1 MSVIV
6 SIARY
11 IVLSLSLIFAV
22 AVLGLSARTT
32 DTSILFL
39 GGIAPFEI
47 INLVVA
53 PLTIVALS
61 IILSVGAFRQN
72 AITSMIW
79 VEVTTLSII
88 WAMWVVVAVFATRV
102 INFNFP
108 LGCSAYI
115 PFYLQLC
122 SQITAIQGLA
132 WTVFVLLM
140 GYSVILGIMACVA
153 TSRGIPVWS
162 KSVKDATF
170 SHPSLNQ
177 GVQMPPKP
185 ELQANH
191 QHAHLQLP
199 QQANYQQPSLQAS
212 ALQNNGVGYSVPM
225 SPDGTALATTTP
237 NQTPA
242 YPQV

>member
-1 MSVIV
+1 MLAVV

-11 IVLSLSLIFAV
+11 IILSLSLIFAV

-47 INLVVA
+47 INLVIA

-79 VEVTTLSII
+79 VEVTTLSIL
-88 WAMWVVVAVFATRV
+88 WAMWVMVAAFTTRV
-102 INFNFP
+102 INLNFP
-108 LGCSAYI
+108 LGCTAYI

-122 SQITAIQGLA
+122 SKITAIQGLA
-132 WTVFVLLM
+132 WTVWVLLM
-140 GYSVILGIMACVA
+140 GYSIILGIMACVA
-153 TSRGIPVWS
+153 TSRGISVWS

-170 SHPSLNQ
+170 SHPASPNQ
-177 GVQMPPKP
+177 DVQMPPKL
-185 ELQANH
+185 ELQVNH
-191 QHAHLQLP
+191 QHAHLQSL
-199 QQANYQQPSLQAS
+199 QQANHQQPSLQAS
-212 ALQNNGVGYSVPM
+212 ALQNNGVGYGV
-225 SPDGTALATTTP
+225 PDGMAHATSTA